1 MRHGNLLSFGVLT
14 AVGMVLSVELRYE
27 LTWDFLHYHYYNGF
41 AFVYDRLGYDI
52 APAAINTYFNPLL
65 DALTFLAVN
74 AFNDKPNLYYALTGI
89 PFGLLLFVVFKINLL
104 FFKNI
109 LPASIALLIAA
120 TGFATWFQIGTSTNE
135 MPVALLVLSA
145 LYMMLTDKKTT
156 LAAFILGAAM
166 GLKST
171 AGIYCLSSG
180 IVFATFNRKQ
190 PKRVCAFA
198 VAGLAGFLATNGF
211 WMLKLYS
218 LFQNPFFPFFNAL
231 FNSPFFDNVN
241 YSFRTIFKD
250 RTFAEAFFLPFK
262 FVGHFDTS
270 YAANTSFSDIRWAA
284 AFVLTAAYLPFVKR
298 RPLDKQTAFLAS
310 WAFLSYL
317 IWLFGF
323 SVIRYL
329 IPVEVILPVFFL
341 KTAGA
346 LKPKSPHL
354 LKEAVSFSFFI
365 VFTAACCL
373 TPIFSIPWGNR
384 KEWNKVFDTPD
395 FLLPENTLL
404 LTRNGQNGAIAAKM
418 AQKISSLRILHQT
431 KKETAENAHQDFTLR
446 GKFLETMQKIF
457 KENTAPVALLIT
469 SPPFPLPQ
477 PQGTKCRLFNEESDK
492 TFSPDDIKEISLP
505 LLYKLT
511 YSHLLCVPEDSY
523 ERVFQNTY

>member
-198 VAGLAGFLATNGF
+198 AAGLAGFLATNGF

-384 KEWNKVFDTPD
+384 KEWNKVFSFHT
-395 FLLPENTLL
+395 LHVPENTLF
-404 LTRNGQNGAIAAKM
+404 LTRNAP
-418 AQKISSLRILHQT
+418 
-431 KKETAENAHQDFTLR
+431 
-446 GKFLETMQKIF
+446 
-457 KENTAPVALLIT
+457 NTAFLALIAQQTPIRIVNQTDSYSEETNFWDFVARGAFSKQIKELVKKKDRPTAIWYSFDAMT
-469 SPPFPLPQ
+469 RPLDVENM
-477 PQGTKCRLFNEESDK
+477 KCRRWLNAARSL
-492 TFSPDDIKEISLP
+492 SPNAETRAGHLICFPNDVYDDAFADW
-505 LLYKLT
+505 KLT
-511 YSHLLCVPEDSY
+511 EEKS
-523 ERVFQNTY
+523 